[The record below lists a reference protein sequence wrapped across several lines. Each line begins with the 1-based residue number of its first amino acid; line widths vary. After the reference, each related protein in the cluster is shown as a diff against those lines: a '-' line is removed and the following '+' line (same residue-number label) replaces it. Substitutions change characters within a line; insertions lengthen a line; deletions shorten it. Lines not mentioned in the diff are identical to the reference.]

1 MDVALISEGTYPHS
15 FGGVSVWCDQLVR
28 GLPDHRFHV
37 VALVGGGS
45 ELPAWQLPDN
55 VASLTNIAVWGPQ
68 PTTRRLG
75 RLVRARFRLLLRE
88 LVDCLLS
95 ERLDVV
101 GPRFGEV
108 LRGLH
113 DFAQQHS
120 LDGALRHEDSI
131 RILSTA
137 WSDRWG
143 DVEALAPSLRDAGVA
158 VQLLEHSLRPL
169 SQPPVRAEVAHCVT
183 NGLAVLPALAAKWT
197 YGSPILLT
205 EHGIYLRERYLGYR
219 RTPYRW
225 PVKALY
231 LAFLRLLCAHAYTEA
246 ATIAAGNVYNRQWEQ
261 QLGADPGI
269 IRTVYNGVDPA
280 EFPAVEGEPAAPT
293 VSWAG
298 RIDPIKDLETLLRS
312 FALVRR
318 ELPEALLRIFGGA
331 AKGGEGYLER
341 CRQLA
346 ADLGIAP
353 AVTFEGR
360 VAQIRDAYAAG
371 HVVVLSSISEGFPY
385 TLIEA
390 MTCGRACVATEVGGV
405 SEAIAD
411 TGLVVAPRDPAAMAQ
426 ACLTLLRDPALRS
439 RLGTAARARALEYFT
454 VDQAIGTFGEIYTGL
469 ATGHPLLPASATRNH
484 RSEGDHLPDR
494 YFDARPV
501 AGAR

>member
-28 GLPDHRFHV
+28 GLPDHRFHL
-37 VALVGGGS
+37 VALVGEGS

-55 VASLTNIAVWGPQ
+55 IASLTNIAVWGPQ
-68 PTTRRLG
+68 PTRYRSG
-75 RLVRARFRLLLRE
+75 RLVRARFRLLLGE

-95 ERLDVV
+95 ERLDAV
-101 GPRFGEV
+101 GSRFGEV
-108 LRGLH
+108 LRGLF

-120 LDGALRHEDSI
+120 LAGALRHEDSI
-131 RILSTA
+131 RVLSAA

-143 DVEALAPSLRDAGVA
+143 DVEALAPRLLDAGVA
-158 VQLLEHSLRPL
+158 AQLLAHSLRPL
-169 SQPPVRAEVAHCVT
+169 AHPPVRAEVAHCVT

-197 YGSPILLT
+197 HGTPILLT
-205 EHGIYLRERYLGYR
+205 EHGIYLRERYLGFR
-219 RTPYRW
+219 HSPYRW
-225 PVKALY
+225 PVKALH
-231 LAFLRLLCAHAYTEA
+231 LAFLRLLCAHAYAEA

-261 QLGADPGI
+261 QLGADPGL

-280 EFPAVEGEPAAPT
+280 EFPAVEGEPAVPT

-318 ELPEALLRIFGGA
+318 ELPDALLRVFGDA
-331 AKGGEGYLER
+331 AKGGEAYLER

-426 ACLTLLRDPALRS
+426 ACLTLLRDPALRC

-469 ATGHPLLPASATRNH
+469 AAGRPLLPTSPARNH
-484 RSEGDHLPDR
+484 RPDGANPPDR
-494 YFDARPV
+494 YFDARLT
-501 AGAR
+501 AGAS